1 MTAAHPGRAAIT
13 PLAGPAGGTMTFRSG
28 FPYADEVIGV
38 VMSKPVV
45 VSVPH
50 RLGRE
55 EAARRIRGG
64 FERAG
69 SQFAGIFNISDQSWN
84 GDRLTFAASAL
95 GQQAAGTIDV
105 MEDEVRIEV
114 ALPWLLARIAER
126 LAPAIRRE
134 SVLMLEK
141 K

>member
-1 MTAAHPGRAAIT
+1 
-13 PLAGPAGGTMTFRSG
+13 
-28 FPYADEVIGV
+28 
-38 VMSKPVV
+38 MSKPVI

-50 RLGRE
+50 SLGRE
-55 EAARRIRGG
+55 EAVRRLKAG

-69 SQFAGIFNISDQSWN
+69 TQFGGILTISQQSWS
-84 GDRLTFAASAL
+84 GDRLSFQASAL
-95 GQQAAGTIDV
+95 GQQAAGSVNVLDDSIV
-105 MEDEVRIEV
+105 IEV
-114 ALPWLLARIAER
+114 TLPWLLAKIAEK

>member
-1 MTAAHPGRAAIT
+1 
-13 PLAGPAGGTMTFRSG
+13 
-28 FPYADEVIGV
+28 
-38 VMSKPVV
+38 MSKPVV

-55 EAARRIRGG
+55 EAARRIRTG
-64 FERAG
+64 FDRAG
-69 SQFAGIFNISDQSWN
+69 SQFAGILNISNQSWS

-105 MEDEVRIEV
+105 TETEVRIEV
-114 ALPWLLARIAER
+114 TLPWLLARIAER

>member
-1 MTAAHPGRAAIT
+1 
-13 PLAGPAGGTMTFRSG
+13 
-28 FPYADEVIGV
+28 
-38 VMSKPVV
+38 MSKPVV

-55 EAARRIRGG
+55 EAARRLKAG

-69 SQFAGIFNISDQSWN
+69 SQFAGVLNISEQAWS
-84 GDRLTFAASAL
+84 GDRLSFRASAL

-105 MEDEVRIEV
+105 LDDSVRIEV
-114 ALPWLLARIAER
+114 TLPWLLAKIAEQ

>member
-1 MTAAHPGRAAIT
+1 
-13 PLAGPAGGTMTFRSG
+13 
-28 FPYADEVIGV
+28 
-38 VMSKPVV
+38 MSKPVV

-55 EAARRIRGG
+55 EAARRLKAG

-69 SQFAGIFNISDQSWN
+69 SQFAGVLNISEQAWN
-84 GDRLTFAASAL
+84 GDRLTFRASAL

-105 MEDEVRIEV
+105 LEDSVRIEV
-114 ALPWLLARIAER
+114 TLPWLLAKIAER

>member
-1 MTAAHPGRAAIT
+1 
-13 PLAGPAGGTMTFRSG
+13 
-28 FPYADEVIGV
+28 
-38 VMSKPVV
+38 MSHPVV

-55 EAARRIRGG
+55 EAARRLKSG

-69 SQFAGIFNISDQSWN
+69 SQFGGLLDISEQAWS
-84 GDRLTFAASAL
+84 GDRLTFRASAL
-95 GQQAAGTIDV
+95 GQQASGLIDV
-105 MEDEVRIEV
+105 LDDSIRIEV
-114 ALPWLLARIAER
+114 TLPWLLAKIAER

-134 SVLMLEK
+134 SALMLEK

>member
-1 MTAAHPGRAAIT
+1 
-13 PLAGPAGGTMTFRSG
+13 
-28 FPYADEVIGV
+28 
-38 VMSKPVV
+38 MSQPVV
-45 VSVPH
+45 ISVPH

-55 EAARRIRGG
+55 EAARRLKSG

-69 SQFAGIFNISDQSWN
+69 GQFGGILTISQQAWS
-84 GDRLTFAASAL
+84 GDRLTFQASAL

-105 MEDEVRIEV
+105 MDDSIRIEV
-114 ALPWLLARIAER
+114 TLPWLLGKIAEK

>member
-1 MTAAHPGRAAIT
+1 
-13 PLAGPAGGTMTFRSG
+13 
-28 FPYADEVIGV
+28 
-38 VMSKPVV
+38 MSKPVI

-50 RLGRE
+50 SLGRE
-55 EAARRIRGG
+55 EAVRRLKAG

-69 SQFAGIFNISDQSWN
+69 TQFGGILTISQQSWS
-84 GDRLTFAASAL
+84 GDRLSFQASAL
-95 GQQAAGTIDV
+95 GQQAAGSVNVLDDSIV
-105 MEDEVRIEV
+105 IEV
-114 ALPWLLARIAER
+114 TLSWLLAKIAEK

>member
-1 MTAAHPGRAAIT
+1 
-13 PLAGPAGGTMTFRSG
+13 
-28 FPYADEVIGV
+28 
-38 VMSKPVV
+38 MSKPVI

-50 RLGRE
+50 SLGRE
-55 EAARRIRGG
+55 EAVRRLKAG

-69 SQFAGIFNISDQSWN
+69 SQFAGILTISQQVWS
-84 GDRLTFAASAL
+84 GDRLSFQASAL
-95 GQQAAGTIDV
+95 GQQAAGSVDV
-105 MEDEVRIEV
+105 RDDSIVIEV
-114 ALPWLLARIAER
+114 TLPWLLAKIAEK

>member
-1 MTAAHPGRAAIT
+1 
-13 PLAGPAGGTMTFRSG
+13 
-28 FPYADEVIGV
+28 
-38 VMSKPVV
+38 MSKPVV

-55 EAARRIRGG
+55 EAARRLKAG

-69 SQFAGIFNISDQSWN
+69 SQFAGVLNISEQAWS
-84 GDRLTFAASAL
+84 GDRLTFRASAL
-95 GQQAAGTIDV
+95 GQQADGTIDV
-105 MEDEVRIEV
+105 LEDSVRIEV
-114 ALPWLLARIAER
+114 TLPWLLAKIAEQ

>member
-1 MTAAHPGRAAIT
+1 
-13 PLAGPAGGTMTFRSG
+13 
-28 FPYADEVIGV
+28 
-38 VMSKPVV
+38 MSKPVV

-55 EAARRIRGG
+55 EAARRLKAG
-64 FERAG
+64 FKRAG
-69 SQFAGIFNISDQSWN
+69 SQFAGVLNIAEQAWS
-84 GDRLTFAASAL
+84 GDRLTFRASAL

-105 MEDEVRIEV
+105 LEDSVRIEV
-114 ALPWLLARIAER
+114 TLPWLLAKIAER

-134 SVLMLEK
+134 SVLMLAK

>member
-1 MTAAHPGRAAIT
+1 
-13 PLAGPAGGTMTFRSG
+13 
-28 FPYADEVIGV
+28 
-38 VMSKPVV
+38 MSKPVV

-50 RLGRE
+50 LLGRE
-55 EAARRIRGG
+55 EAARRLKAG

-69 SQFAGIFNISDQSWN
+69 SQFAGVLNISEQAWS
-84 GDRLTFAASAL
+84 GDRLTFRASAL

-105 MEDEVRIEV
+105 LEDSVRIEV
-114 ALPWLLARIAER
+114 TLPWLLAKFAEK
-126 LAPAIRRE
+126 LAPVIRRE

>member
-1 MTAAHPGRAAIT
+1 
-13 PLAGPAGGTMTFRSG
+13 
-28 FPYADEVIGV
+28 
-38 VMSKPVV
+38 MSKPVV

-55 EAARRIRGG
+55 EAARRIRAG
-64 FERAG
+64 FAHAG
-69 SQFAGIFNISDQSWN
+69 SQFAGILTISEQTWS
-84 GDRLTFAASAL
+84 GDRLSFQAGAL
-95 GQQAAGTIDV
+95 GQHASGTIDV
-105 MEDEVRIEV
+105 HDDQVVIAV
-114 ALPWLLARIAER
+114 TLPWLLAKIAEK

>member
-1 MTAAHPGRAAIT
+1 
-13 PLAGPAGGTMTFRSG
+13 
-28 FPYADEVIGV
+28 
-38 VMSKPVV
+38 MSKPVV

-55 EAARRIRGG
+55 EAARRLKAG
-64 FERAG
+64 FARAG
-69 SQFAGIFNISDQSWN
+69 HQFAGILNISEQAWS
-84 GDRLTFAASAL
+84 GDRLSFQASAL
-95 GQQAAGTIDV
+95 GQHASGTIDV
-105 MEDEVRIEV
+105 QDDQVVIAV
-114 ALPWLLARIAER
+114 TLPWLLAKIAEK

>member
-1 MTAAHPGRAAIT
+1 M
-13 PLAGPAGGTMTFRSG
+13 PL
-28 FPYADEVIGV
+28 
-38 VMSKPVV
+38 MSKPVI

-50 RLGRE
+50 HLGRE
-55 EAARRIRGG
+55 EAVRRIRSG

-69 SQFAGIFNISDQSWN
+69 SQFAGILNISQQAWS
-84 GDRLTFAASAL
+84 GDRLTFQASAL
-95 GQQAAGTIDV
+95 GQQASGTIDV
-105 MEDEVRIEV
+105 LEDSVRIEV
-114 ALPWLLARIAER
+114 TLPWLLARIAEK

>member
-1 MTAAHPGRAAIT
+1 
-13 PLAGPAGGTMTFRSG
+13 
-28 FPYADEVIGV
+28 
-38 VMSKPVV
+38 MSQPVV
-45 VSVPH
+45 ISVPH

-55 EAARRIRGG
+55 EAARRLKSG
-64 FERAG
+64 FERAD
-69 SQFAGIFNISDQSWN
+69 SQFGGILNISQQAWS
-84 GDRLTFAASAL
+84 GDRLTFQASAL

-105 MEDEVRIEV
+105 MDDSIRIEV
-114 ALPWLLARIAER
+114 TLPWLLAKMAEK

>member
-1 MTAAHPGRAAIT
+1 
-13 PLAGPAGGTMTFRSG
+13 
-28 FPYADEVIGV
+28 
-38 VMSKPVV
+38 MSKPVV

-55 EAARRIRGG
+55 EAVRRLKAG

-69 SQFAGIFNISDQSWN
+69 SQFGSVLTISQQVWS
-84 GDRLTFAASAL
+84 GDKLTFQASAL

-105 MEDEVRIEV
+105 GDDTVHIEV
-114 ALPWLLARIAER
+114 TLPWLLAKFAEK